1 MAKDYAVITKAIVD
15 NIGGVENI
23 DSVTHCMTRLRFV
36 LKDESKVDAA
46 AVKAIDG
53 VMGVVQQG
61 GQFQII
67 IGNNVGKAYQEVLKM
82 GNFGEGSQIA
92 RGEKK
97 EPLTLKKIG
106 NNILDAIVGTMSP
119 LIPPIIGASMLKLVV
134 MLLQMAGVLSAESDT
149 YIILNSIGDA
159 AFYFLPIMVA
169 ASSCPSWWLLRLR
182 KSSTPTPTWP
192 WRLPE
197 SCSTRISAR

>member
-1 MAKDYAVITKAIVD
+1 
-15 NIGGVENI
+15 
-23 DSVTHCMTRLRFV
+23 MTRLRFV

-53 VMGVVQQG
+53 VMGVVRQG
-61 GQFQII
+61 GRFQII
-67 IGNNVGKAYQEVLKM
+67 IGNNMGKAYQEVLKM

-97 EPLTLKKIG
+97 KPLTLKKIG